1 MLEVT
6 SSSLASVKAP
16 VRERLREVERALEE
30 MVPSD
35 FPPIDEISHYLLSHR
50 GKLVRPTLLLLANE
64 VGGRPSGR
72 AIRLGAIVELMHL
85 ATLVH
90 DDSVD
95 HSVRRRGMPT
105 VNARWT
111 HQVAVIMG
119 DYLYSRAVIEIAAIG
134 DLEQVQILGRAAN
147 EMTIGEMRQL
157 VAHDALDFSREDYFQ
172 LCECKTASL
181 MAASCEL
188 GALAGEAACR
198 DPLREFGFYLGM
210 AFQITDDLLDY
221 VAPSSVTGKPT
232 GQDLREHKVTL
243 PLIEALPRMEGR
255 ARARVERLFREPEPP
270 DELVWEV
277 IGGVERAGGLQAAWS
292 EARAFADRARSCLE
306 RLPSGEGVGALDVAV
321 DYVVSRGR

>member
-6 SSSLASVKAP
+6 SSSLEAVRAP
-16 VRERLREVERALEE
+16 VRERLRRVQRALEG
-30 MVPSD
+30 MVPAD
-35 FPPIDEISHYLLSHR
+35 FPPIDEVSRYLLAQR

-64 VGGRPSGR
+64 VGGRPSEK

-105 VNARWT
+105 VNSRWT

-119 DYLYSRAVIEIAAIG
+119 DYLYSRAVIEIGALG
-134 DLEQVQILGRAAN
+134 KLEAVMILARTAN

-157 VAHDALDFSREDYFQ
+157 VAHDALDFSRQDYFR

-188 GALAGEAACR
+188 GAMAGAPAYQE
-198 DPLREFGFYLGM
+198 PLRKFGFHLGM

-221 VAPSSVTGKPT
+221 AAPASITGKPN
-232 GQDLREHKVTL
+232 GQDLRVHKVTL
-243 PLIEALPRMEGR
+243 PLIEALPRMTTEERG
-255 ARARVERLFREPEPP
+255 RVEALFELPDAP
-270 DELVWEV
+270 DELVMEV
-277 IGGVERAGGLQAAWS
+277 IAAVERNGGLRDARA
-292 EARAFADRARSCLE
+292 EARACADRARTCLAG
-306 RLPSGEGVGALDVAV
+306 LPQGAGVEALDMAV
-321 DYVVSRGR
+321 DYVAGRGR

>member
-6 SSSLASVKAP
+6 SSSLSGVKAL
-16 VRERLREVERALEE
+16 VRERLRDVERALEE

-35 FPPIDEISHYLLSHR
+35 FPPIDEISRYLLSQR

-64 VGGRPSGR
+64 VGGRPSAR

-95 HSVRRRGMPT
+95 HSARRRGMPT
-105 VNARWT
+105 VNSRWT

-119 DYLYSRAVIEIAAIG
+119 DYLYSRAVVEIGAVG
-134 DLEQVQILGRAAN
+134 DLGEVRILARTAN

-157 VAHDALDFSREDYFQ
+157 VAHDALSFSREDYFR

-181 MAASCEL
+181 MAAACEL
-188 GALAGEAACR
+188 GALAGDPACR
-198 DPLREFGFYLGM
+198 APLREFGLHLGM

-243 PLIEALPRMEGR
+243 PLIEALPRMREDE
-255 ARARVERLFREPEPP
+255 RARVETLF
-270 DELVWEV
+270 DEADPADEVVMEV
-277 IGGVERAGGLQAAWS
+277 IGAVERAGGLRDAWG
-292 EARAFADRARSCLE
+292 EARACADRARRCLE
-306 RLPSGEGVGALDVAV
+306 GLPGGDGVEALDMAV
-321 DYVVSRGR
+321 DYVVGRGR